1 MDYYNEIEIASRKE
15 IEKLQLNR
23 LKKMVDYCFNN
34 VEFYRKR
41 LSEVG
46 ITSGDQIK
54 TLKDIERI
62 PFTTKEDLQNSYPD
76 GMLAVPKNKIARIHA
91 SSGTTGKPTVGY
103 YTKKDVEVWADAAA
117 RVLVLNGLTEDDV
130 FQVSVGYG
138 LFTGALGFHQGAE
151 KLGCTIIPA
160 STGNTQKQLVMMRD
174 MGVTVMMATPSYAT
188 YLSDLISKSDEKSEY
203 KIRRVMLGAERC
215 SQNMRDT
222 IENNLGVVALDN
234 YGLTEFFGPG
244 VSGECSAKE
253 GLHISED
260 LFYPEVINPASGDV
274 LGEGERG
281 ELVFTSLLREGTPIL
296 RYRTRDISSLDY
308 SKCKCGRTTV
318 RMTAPF
324 ARTDEM
330 FVFKG
335 VNVYPS
341 QIECALENVEGISPF
356 YKILLSRENYQD
368 NATLFV
374 EVDNNNYTDEE
385 KNTIIKKIECKLK
398 EIIIV
403 KINIQLVEYGT
414 IERSEGK
421 SVRVEDKRYSAKEVL

>member
-62 PFTTKEDLQNSYPD
+62 PFTTKEDLKNSYPD